1 MKVGD
6 KDFYRLFRELR
17 QNKGM
22 NQKAY
27 AFALGIS
34 HYVILGTIRRSNS
47 NAFLPLSLRHAQT
60 SKLVC
65 PVDSHICPRINDFA
79 KREEMFE

>member
-34 HYVILGTIRRSNS
+34 HQYVCDLEKERRLPSVRVV
-47 NAFLPLSLRHAQT
+47 NAICDW
-60 SKLVC
+60 LVC
-65 PVDSHICPRINDFA
+65 TPTGIRLWHTAAARAHGWEVTA
-79 KREEMFE
+79 